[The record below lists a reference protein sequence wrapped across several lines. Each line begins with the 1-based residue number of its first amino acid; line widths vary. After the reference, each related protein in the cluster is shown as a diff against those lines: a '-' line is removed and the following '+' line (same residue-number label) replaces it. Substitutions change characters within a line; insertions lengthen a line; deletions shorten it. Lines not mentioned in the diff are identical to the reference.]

1 MSLLDYFR
9 TTKPSTASVAKE
21 RLQILVAHERAS
33 QNQPSYLPQ
42 LQKELLAVIQKHV
55 KVDNEDI
62 SVNFEQ
68 DDDQE
73 VLELNIVLPEE
84 EAEAE
89 AENNKKINKKT
100 KRKNHV

>member
-1 MSLLDYFR
+1 MSLLDYFKSS
-9 TTKPSTASVAKE
+9 KPSSASVAKE

-33 QNQPSYLPQ
+33 RNQPSYLPK
-42 LQKELLAVIQKHV
+42 LQQELLAVVRKYVNVEQ
-55 KVDNEDI
+55 DAI

-84 EAEAE
+84 S
-89 AENNKKINKKT
+89 NKK
-100 KRKNHV
+100 

>member
-9 TTKPSTASVAKE
+9 STKPSSASVAKE

-33 QNQPSYLPQ
+33 RNQPSYLPK
-42 LQKELLAVIQKHV
+42 LQQELLAVIQKYVHV
-55 KVDNEDI
+55 GEDAI

-73 VLELNIVLPEE
+73 TLELNIILPEE
-84 EAEAE
+84 SG
-89 AENNKKINKKT
+89 KKN
-100 KRKNHV
+100 